1 MSREHR
7 NDNKI
12 EAGKQ
17 VPRSSEYPAAVRD
30 PGPVKTSHFSAPLRS
45 VKGANMASLTHSA
58 SSWGEQ
64 WGNSALMQLM
74 CLSSGSQG
82 PQPTHFHM
90 RVTLA
95 GRSFPCYSSRVG
107 TVGAEEE
114 APDSSGAQLSPSA
127 FFTWRFG
134 EAGLNHLDLLFGC
147 CLCSLPL
154 LSCIAQPRA
163 CMETPTPTGPMA
175 SA

>member
-1 MSREHR
+1 
-7 NDNKI
+7 
-12 EAGKQ
+12 
-17 VPRSSEYPAAVRD
+17 
-30 PGPVKTSHFSAPLRS
+30 
-45 VKGANMASLTHSA
+45 
-58 SSWGEQ
+58 
-64 WGNSALMQLM
+64 M

-95 GRSFPCYSSRVG
+95 GRSFPCYSSQVG

-114 APDSSGAQLSPSA
+114 APNSSGAQLSPSA

-134 EAGLNHLDLLFGC
+134 EAELNHLDLLFGC
-147 CLCSLPL
+147 CRCSLPL

-163 CMETPTPTGPMA
+163 CMETPTHTGPMA
-175 SA
+175 SAWLLSIHRGRSRSRVHSVLFLYFDFLDEGSVKTISHPSLLIPSTPCNLQAGIYWVTSPNCKRQCDT